1 MHRYIVQLIMLF
13 SVAFSS
19 GWVGL
24 HSDSPKSVKP
34 TVLSSTI
41 EETYLDFQ
49 FEGYQ
54 MVEVQTPNGTEHVI
68 DLVGGSSILDAGSP
82 DLDKWTSS
90 IVIPDEGTTSIEVI
104 SSEYRD
110 YEDVMV
116 APSKGNFTRMINP
129 DDVEYVY
136 NNNYDQDN
144 FYPGTL
150 AELRDPY
157 IIRDLRGQ
165 TVVIYPLQYNPQT
178 NTLRVYSDIQVKVT
192 TSGSNGENA
201 LYRTSSKRPLSREYN
216 NIYNTLFLNY
226 ANDTRFEY
234 VVDEGNMLIISYGD
248 FMDEMQPLV
257 DWKNRKGIPTEMV
270 NVSSVGSSSAAI
282 ESYVDNYYNENGL
295 TYLLLVGDIAQMP
308 SPSVSGSLSDPSY
321 GFISGND
328 SYAEILVGRFSGNNP
343 AEIITQVERS
353 IEYELNPQA
362 GASWYDNAL
371 GVASNQGP
379 G

>member
-1 MHRYIVQLIMLF
+1 MHRYFVQLIMLF

-24 HSDSPKSVKP
+24 TSDNPKAVKP
-34 TVLSSTI
+34 RVLSSTI
-41 EETYLDFQ
+41 EETFLDFQ

-110 YEDVMV
+110 YENVLV
-116 APSKGNFTRMINP
+116 APSKGNLSRMINP
-129 DDVEYVY
+129 DDVEYLY
-136 NNNYDQDN
+136 NDKYDQDN

-178 NTLRVYSDIQVKVT
+178 QTLRVYSDIQVKV
-192 TSGSNGENA
+192 SARYHQQEVSKLIHFDCSNY
-201 LYRTSSKRPLSREYN
+201 LHSS
-216 NIYNTLFLNY
+216 
-226 ANDTRFEY
+226 
-234 VVDEGNMLIISYGD
+234 
-248 FMDEMQPLV
+248 Q
-257 DWKNRKGIPTEMV
+257 
-270 NVSSVGSSSAAI
+270 
-282 ESYVDNYYNENGL
+282 
-295 TYLLLVGDIAQMP
+295 
-308 SPSVSGSLSDPSY
+308 
-321 GFISGND
+321 
-328 SYAEILVGRFSGNNP
+328 
-343 AEIITQVERS
+343 
-353 IEYELNPQA
+353 
-362 GASWYDNAL
+362 
-371 GVASNQGP
+371 
-379 G
+379 